1 MERIFPVHLL
11 SKNFEFFF
19 LVANDDFIRD
29 PSLSITFPA
38 SPLSD
43 DIHECAS
50 IDIVNDIDIECDHS
64 FTVEVG
70 DIMCDVDPPIVSA
83 TPSATVTI
91 ADDDGMLSYKHV
103 LVLSL
108 LVSYVFH

>member
-1 MERIFPVHLL
+1 MK
-11 SKNFEFFF
+11 KNFFS
-19 LVANDDFIRD
+19 VANDDFIRD

-38 SPLSD
+38 SPLAN
-43 DIHECAS
+43 IHECAS

-83 TPSATVTI
+83 SPSATVTI

-108 LVSYVFH
+108 LVSCVFH